1 MVSTSMNLADYTE
14 DGPASKKLRFG
25 NVDYSLFNP
34 GAIVKIRLENFVT
47 YTLTEFDLSPSLNMI
62 IGPNG
67 SGKSTFVCAVCL
79 GLAGKPEFIKRSKRV
94 EDFIKN
100 GEDRGSIEITLK
112 NSSKLEGMPC
122 VDSEIDTVKITREL
136 IKSKSKS
143 RYMIND
149 RTVSE
154 EDVKLLVSKLNI
166 QLDNLCQF
174 LSQERVEEFA
184 RLKSDKLLA
193 ETIRSIDSKLL
204 DVLQLLKD
212 LQAKETNAEKELDL
226 NKHKHDELMV
236 QKEKLSE
243 SVKAFKELESK
254 KDELEIHLQ
263 LLPYAKMKEHKEK
276 LADYKRDVD
285 EAKANLKSLRENKK
299 PFSNTK
305 RNLEERLEIFSNK
318 RDLKD
323 KQLKEDQSSYR
334 RVEQELEALREDIE
348 KKEQQI
354 EYYKNRT
361 KKLEETAART
371 TEELENKRK
380 LLETIQLPSTEVFD
394 EITNQRHDLILKE
407 ANLNESILELDNR
420 ASGINHNMRHLEK
433 QMDSRLKSLNTNDRI
448 GVLDLNPD
456 LKEVK
461 AAVLYVRSRPEMRG
475 KVLEPPIMSVS
486 VTNPAFSRYLNHC
499 VDYNTSKAFT
509 IVDADS
515 YERFSDDILKRF
527 KVNLRELNGAN
538 MRSPLDQ
545 QTLRNAGFESY
556 LSNFVT
562 GDGNVIQMLCQI
574 CNLHTIPVSRKEL
587 STEQLSKLSKPSR
600 NGEVLFKRIIH
611 GNRVVDFRRSLYGH
625 KQIFSVDSNIKNTQ
639 FYNKSVMS
647 GEQKS
652 RINEE
657 IAQIK
662 SRHTGLRNELDELS
676 TEKNAL
682 KHQLND
688 NNMRSDMLAQRAH
701 GLNEIRKRHS
711 LIKSNIESLEAK
723 FRQITYESNKDVT
736 QKIKDVEARILAQL
750 REQMKFIRQMGSLVK
765 KMNQH
770 QRELAEADI
779 AEVEAQ
785 NTNISMND
793 VLRSF
798 IEREAELEEEYT
810 SKKNKAREMR
820 DTEGYREWKAQIQ
833 TYDEETKDKVN
844 DYATNYE
851 ENNNFN
857 VNYIQDVIDRLESEI
872 SMINHDESSVTI
884 LSQVEKQLRGLQK
897 CLPRQVEDLNRI
909 RRHLKENQLVLEPK
923 LDDIIRN
930 ISARFSKLFTSVGS
944 AGAVHL
950 EKPHLFAEWKV
961 EIMVKF
967 RDNAVLKRLD
977 SHTQSGGERAVSTV
991 LYMIALQEFT
1001 TAPFRVVDE
1010 INQGMDSRN
1019 ERIVH
1024 RSMVENA
1031 CAENTSQY
1039 FLITPKLLTDLHYH
1053 EKMRVHCVMAGPWI
1067 PDPMKRSDMI
1077 NFGQTSNYV
1086 FYS

>member
-1 MVSTSMNLADYTE
+1 MPSTMLNLAEYAE
-14 DGPASKKLRFG
+14 NGPPSKKLKLG
-25 NVDYSLFNP
+25 TVDYSPFHP
-34 GAIVKIRLENFVT
+34 GAIVKMRLENFVT

-112 NSSKLEGMPC
+112 NSPKVEGMPG
-122 VDSEIDTVKITREL
+122 VDSEADTLKITREL

-149 RTVSE
+149 HAVSE
-154 EDVKLLVSKLNI
+154 EDVRLLVSKLNI

-193 ETIRSIDSKLL
+193 ETTRSIDGKLL
-204 DVLQLLKD
+204 DVLELLKD
-212 LQAKETNAEKELDL
+212 LQTKEISAQRELDL
-226 NKHKHDELMV
+226 NKQKYDELMV

-254 KDELEIHLQ
+254 KGELELHHQ
-263 LLPYAKMKEHKEK
+263 LLPYAKLKEHKER
-276 LADYKRDVD
+276 LADYKRDLD
-285 EAKANLKSLRENKK
+285 QAKANLKNLRKDKK
-299 PFSNTK
+299 PFSNAK
-305 RNLEERLEIFSNK
+305 QNLEERLEILSNK

-323 KQLKEDQSSYR
+323 KQLKEDQASYR
-334 RVEQELEALREDIE
+334 KIEQELESIREDIE

-354 EYYKNRT
+354 EYYRNRT
-361 KKLEETAART
+361 KKLEETASKTR
-371 TEELENKRK
+371 EELENKYK
-380 LLETIQLPSTEVFD
+380 LLETIQLPSTAVFD
-394 EITNQRHDLILKE
+394 EIARERHDLILKE

-433 QMDSRLKSLNTNDRI
+433 QMDSRLKSLNSNDRI

-486 VTNPAFSRYLNHC
+486 VTNPAFARYLNHC

-538 MRSPLDQ
+538 LRPPVDQ
-545 QTLRNAGFESY
+545 QILRNTGFESY
-556 LSNFVT
+556 LSDFVT
-562 GDGNVIQMLCQI
+562 GDQNVIQMLCQI

-587 STEQLSKLSKPSR
+587 SSEQLSKLSKPSK
-600 NGEVLFKRIIH
+600 NGEILFRRIIH
-611 GNRVVDFRRSLYGH
+611 GNRVVDFRRSLYGG
-625 KQIFSVDSNIKNTQ
+625 KQVFSVDSNIKNTQ

-647 GEQKS
+647 EEQKT

-657 IAQIK
+657 VAQLK
-662 SRHTGLRNELDELS
+662 FRHMGLRNELDELS
-676 TEKNAL
+676 REKNAL

-688 NNMRSDMLAQRAH
+688 NNMKNDMVAQRAH
-701 GLNEIRKRHS
+701 GLNEIRKKHS
-711 LIKSNIESLEAK
+711 LTKSNIESLEVK
-723 FRQITYESNKDVT
+723 IRQIAYESNKDVT
-736 QKIKDVEARILAQL
+736 QKIKDVEAKISTQLQEQTRFL
-750 REQMKFIRQMGSLVK
+750 REMVSFVN

-785 NTNISMND
+785 NLNISMND

-798 IEREAELEEEYT
+798 IEREAELEEEY
-810 SKKNKAREMR
+810 SAKKNKAKEMR
-820 DTEGYREWKAQIQ
+820 DTDEYREWKSQIQ
-833 TYDEETKDKVN
+833 TYDDDTKDKVN
-844 DYATNYE
+844 DRATNYE
-851 ENNNFN
+851 ENHNFN
-857 VNYIQDVIDRLESEI
+857 VTYIQDIIDRLESEI
-872 SMINHDESSVTI
+872 DMLNHDESAVTI

-897 CLPRQVEDLNRI
+897 TLPRQVEELNDI
-909 RRHLKENQLVLEPK
+909 RSHLRENQRVLEPK
-923 LDDIIRN
+923 LDDMINN
-930 ISARFSKLFTSVGS
+930 ISKRFSKLFTSVGS

-950 EKPHLFAEWKV
+950 EKPHLFAEWKI

-967 RDNAVLKRLD
+967 RDNAVLKKLD

-1024 RSMVENA
+1024 KSMVENA

-1039 FLITPKLLTDLHYH
+1039 FLITPKLLTDLYYH

>member
-1 MVSTSMNLADYTE
+1 MVSRSLNLAEYTE
-14 DGPASKKLRFG
+14 NGPVHKKFKLG
-25 NVDYSLFNP
+25 TVDYSPFHP
-34 GAIVKIRLENFVT
+34 GTIVKMRLENFVT

-100 GEDRGSIEITLK
+100 GEDKGSIEITLK
-112 NSSKLEGMPC
+112 NSPKVEGMPG
-122 VDSEIDTVKITREL
+122 VDPEDDTLKITREL

-143 RYMIND
+143 KYMIND
-149 RTVSE
+149 RSVSE
-154 EDVKLLVSKLNI
+154 EDVRLLVSKLNI

-193 ETIRSIDSKLL
+193 ETTRSIDAKLL
-204 DVLQLLKD
+204 DVLEHLKN
-212 LQAKETNAEKELDL
+212 LQAKEISAQRELDL
-226 NKHKHDELMV
+226 NKQKYDELMT

-243 SVKAFKELESK
+243 SVKAFKELEHK
-254 KDELEIHLQ
+254 KGELELHLQ
-263 LLPYAKMKEHKEK
+263 LLPYAKLKEHKEK
-276 LADYKRDVD
+276 LADYKKDLD
-285 EAKANLKSLRENKK
+285 EAKANLKNLRKDKK
-299 PFSNTK
+299 PFSNAK
-305 RNLEERLEIFSNK
+305 QNLEERLEIISNK

-323 KQLKEDQSSYR
+323 KQLKEDQTSYR
-334 RVEQELEALREDIE
+334 EAEKELESIREDVE

-354 EYYKNRT
+354 EYYRNRT
-361 KKLEETAART
+361 KKLEEMASKTK
-371 TEELENKRK
+371 EELENKYR
-380 LLETIQLPSTEVFD
+380 LLETIQLPSKEAFD
-394 EITNQRHDLILKE
+394 EITSERHNLILKE

-433 QMDSRLKSLNTNDRI
+433 QIDSRLKSLNSNDRI

-461 AAVLYVRSRPEMRG
+461 AAVLYIRSRPEMRG
-475 KVLEPPIMSVS
+475 KILEPPIMSVS
-486 VTNPAFSRYLNHC
+486 VKNPIFARYLNHC

-509 IVDADS
+509 IVDANS
-515 YERFSDDILKRF
+515 YEQFGDDILKKF
-527 KVNLRELNGAN
+527 KVNLRELSGAN
-538 MRSPLDQ
+538 VRPPVDRQM
-545 QTLRNAGFESY
+545 LRHAGFESY
-556 LSNFVT
+556 LSDFVT
-562 GDGNVIQMLCQI
+562 GDQNVIQMLCQI

-587 STEQLSKLSKPSR
+587 NSEQLSKLSKPTK
-600 NGEVLFKRIIH
+600 NGEILFKRIIH
-611 GNRVVDFRRSLYGH
+611 GNRVVDFRRSLYGN
-625 KQIFSVDSNIKNTQ
+625 KQVFSVDSNIKNTQ
-639 FYNKSVMS
+639 FYNKSIMS
-647 GEQKS
+647 EEQKT

-657 IAQIK
+657 LAELK
-662 SRHTGLRNELDELS
+662 SKKMGLRNELDELS
-676 TEKNAL
+676 KDKNAL

-688 NNMRSDMLAQRAH
+688 NNLRNDMVAQRAH
-701 GLNEIRKRHS
+701 GLNEIRKKHS
-711 LIKSNIESLEAK
+711 LTRSNIESLEAK
-723 FRQITYESNKDVT
+723 IRQITYESNKDVT
-736 QKIKDVEARILAQL
+736 QKIKDVEGKISTQL
-750 REQMKFIRQMGSLVK
+750 QEQMKIIRQMVSHINT
-765 KMNQH
+765 MHRH

-779 AEVEAQ
+779 EEVEAQ
-785 NTNISMND
+785 NLNISMNE

-810 SKKNKAREMR
+810 AKKNKAKEMR
-820 DTEGYREWKAQIQ
+820 DTDEYREWKSQIQ

-844 DYATNYE
+844 DRATDYD
-851 ENNNFN
+851 ENQNFN
-857 VNYIQDVIDRLESEI
+857 VTYIQDIIDRLDSEI
-872 SMINHDESSVTI
+872 SMLNHDESAVTI

-897 CLPRQVEDLNRI
+897 ILPRQVEELNEI
-909 RRHLKENQLVLEPK
+909 RSNLKKNQRVLEPK
-923 LDDIIRN
+923 LDEMINN
-930 ISARFSKLFTSVGS
+930 ISTRFSKLFTNVGS

-967 RDNAVLKRLD
+967 RDNAVLKKLD

-1001 TAPFRVVDE
+1001 SAPFRVVDE

-1024 RSMVENA
+1024 KSMVENA
-1031 CAENTSQY
+1031 CTENTSQY
-1039 FLITPKLLTDLHYH
+1039 FLITPKLLTDLYYH

-1067 PDPMKRSDMI
+1067 PDPMKQSDMI
-1077 NFGQTSNYV
+1077 NFGQSSNYV

>member
-1 MVSTSMNLADYTE
+1 MASTTLNLAEYAE
-14 DGPASKKLRFG
+14 DGPASKKLKLG
-25 NVDYSLFNP
+25 TVDYSPFHP
-34 GAIVKIRLENFVT
+34 GAIVKMRLENFVT

-112 NSSKLEGMPC
+112 NSPKVEGMPG
-122 VDSEIDTVKITREL
+122 VDSEADTIKITREL

-149 RTVSE
+149 RVVSE
-154 EDVKLLVSKLNI
+154 EDVRLLVSKLNI

-193 ETIRSIDSKLL
+193 ETTRSIDAKLL
-204 DVLQLLKD
+204 DVLELLKD
-212 LQAKETNAEKELDL
+212 LQAKEISSQRELDL
-226 NKHKHDELMV
+226 NKQKYDELLV

-254 KDELEIHLQ
+254 KSELELHLQ
-263 LLPYAKMKEHKEK
+263 LLPYAKLKDHKEK
-276 LADYKRDVD
+276 LADYKRDLD
-285 EAKANLKSLRENKK
+285 QAKANLKSLRKDKK
-299 PFSNTK
+299 PFSNAK
-305 RNLEERLEIFSNK
+305 QNLEERLEILSNK

-323 KQLKEDQSSYR
+323 KQLKEDQASYR
-334 RVEQELEALREDIE
+334 RVEQELESIREEIE

-354 EYYKNRT
+354 EYYRNRT
-361 KKLEETAART
+361 KKLEETAAKTR
-371 TEELENKRK
+371 EELENKYK
-380 LLETIQLPSTEVFD
+380 LLETIELPSQSVFD
-394 EITNQRHDLILKE
+394 EITSQRHDLILRE

-433 QMDSRLKSLNTNDRI
+433 QMDNRLNSLNSNDRI
-448 GVLDLNPD
+448 GVLDQNPD

-461 AAVLYVRSRPEMRG
+461 AAVLYIRSRPEMRG

-486 VTNPAFSRYLNHC
+486 VTNPAFARYLNHC

-515 YERFSDDILKRF
+515 YEQFSDDVLKRF
-527 KVNLRELNGAN
+527 KVNLRELNDAN
-538 MRSPLDQ
+538 VRPPLDRQ
-545 QTLRNAGFESY
+545 VLRNAGFESY
-556 LSNFVT
+556 LSDFVT
-562 GDGNVIQMLCQI
+562 GDQNVIRMLCQI
-574 CNLHTIPVSRKEL
+574 CNLHTVPVSRKEL
-587 STEQLSKLSKPSR
+587 SSEQLSKLSKPAK
-600 NGEVLFKRIIH
+600 NGEVLFRRIIH
-611 GNRVVDFRRSLYGH
+611 GNRVVDFRKSLYGS
-625 KQIFSVDSNIKNTQ
+625 KQVFSVDSNIKNTQ

-647 GEQKS
+647 EEQKT

-657 IAQIK
+657 VAQLK
-662 SRHTGLRNELDELS
+662 SRHVGLRNDLDELS
-676 TEKNAL
+676 REKNDL

-688 NNMRSDMLAQRAH
+688 NNLKNDMIAQRAH
-701 GLNEIRKRHS
+701 SLNEIRKKHS
-711 LIKSNIESLEAK
+711 LTKSNIESLEVK
-723 FRQITYESNKDVT
+723 IRQITYESNKDVT
-736 QKIKDVEARILAQL
+736 QKIKDVEAEISTQLQKQTRTL
-750 REQMKFIRQMGSLVK
+750 REMVSLVG

-770 QRELAEADI
+770 QRELADADI
-779 AEVEAQ
+779 AELEAQ
-785 NTNISMND
+785 NLNISMND

-798 IEREAELEEEYT
+798 IEREAELEEEYAA
-810 SKKNKAREMR
+810 KKRNAKEMR
-820 DTEGYREWKAQIQ
+820 DTDEYREWKSQIQ

-844 DYATNYE
+844 DRATNYE
-851 ENNNFN
+851 ENHNFN
-857 VNYIQDVIDRLESEI
+857 VTYIQDIIDRLESEI
-872 SMINHDESSVTI
+872 GMLNHDESSVTI

-897 CLPRQVEDLNRI
+897 TLPRQVEELNEI
-909 RRHLKENQLVLEPK
+909 RNLLRENQHVLEPQ
-923 LDDIIRN
+923 LDAMISN
-930 ISARFSKLFTSVGS
+930 ISTRFSKLFTSVGS
-944 AGAVHL
+944 AGTVHL
-950 EKPHLFAEWKV
+950 EKPHLFAEWKI

-967 RDNAVLKRLD
+967 RDNAVLKKLD

-1024 RSMVENA
+1024 KSMVENA

-1039 FLITPKLLTDLHYH
+1039 FLITPKLLTDLYYH